1 MDYVIAGLTII
12 IGLALITL
20 YFLPSLIAK
29 IKHRRQG
36 LAIVLLNLFLGWTL
50 IGWVAALVWAVMVD
64 QPSPHRF
71 R

>member
-1 MDYVIAGLTII
+1 MVYLEAGLTIAF
-12 IGLALITL
+12 GVLLITL

-29 IKHRRQG
+29 RRHHRQDQ
-36 LAIVLLNLFLGWTL
+36 AIMLLNLFLGWTV